1 MNIAFLTSG
10 HYPYDDRIFYHMA
23 ASLHKQNHNV
33 EIVSSKID
41 LINVSDGIRLT
52 CFAGDNLSKRD
63 KIFKFKE
70 RLDTIIPDV
79 IICSEP
85 LTILAAIQYNRK
97 QNRKTRIVYDI
108 TEWYPSHKN
117 LNPYKKLIRWAV
129 FIKLLFFNIL
139 ASAYADSFIFGE
151 WYKSVPYRILYPR
164 KSFIFTSYYP
174 DLTLINHI
182 KPELQ
187 EGKLRLTYSG
197 KICLEKGYMNFF
209 DVLKKLA
216 ESKKEVHF
224 EVKIIGWYENLIDKK
239 ECENF
244 VHSSIQNVTLT
255 IFERQSFKSFLDL
268 IKNTD
273 IFLDLRSDNFENQ
286 HCLPIKLFYYA
297 ALGRPVIFSDLKA
310 IRKEV
315 EIDKFGFLVHPSDTE
330 HIVKILVNYIDD
342 NQLYYNHCEKARYL
356 TETSY
361 NWQRIEPQ
369 FIKFIT
375 SS

>member
-10 HYPYDDRIFYHMA
+10 HYPYDDRIFYHLA

-41 LINVSDGIRLT
+41 LINVSDGIILN
-52 CFAGDNLSKRD
+52 CFAGDKLSKRD
-63 KIFKFKE
+63 KILKFKE
-70 RLDTIIPDV
+70 RLNTIIPDV

-97 QNRKTRIVYDI
+97 QSRRTRIVYDI

-117 LNPYKKLIRWAV
+117 LNPYKKPIRWAV
-129 FIKLLFFNIL
+129 FIKLLIFNIW
-139 ASAYADSFIFGE
+139 ASANADSFIFGE

-164 KSFIFTSYYP
+164 KLFIFIPYYP
-174 DLTLINHI
+174 DLTLVNYI

-197 KICLEKGYMNFF
+197 KICLEKGYMNFINI
-209 DVLKKLA
+209 LKKLTD
-216 ESKKEVHF
+216 SNKELKV
-224 EVKIIGWYENLIDKK
+224 EVKIIGWYENLQDKK
-239 ECENF
+239 EYENI
-244 VHSSIQNVTLT
+244 VHSSIRNVTLT

-297 ALGRPVIFSDLKA
+297 AFGRPVIYSDLKA

-315 EIDKFGFLVHPSDTE
+315 ELNKFGFLVQPTDYE
-330 HIVKILVNYIDD
+330 QIVKILFDYID
-342 NQLYYNHCEKARYL
+342 NKQLYYHHCEKGRYL
-356 TETSY
+356 AETNY
-361 NWQRIEPQ
+361 NWQRIEHL

>member
-10 HYPYDDRIFYHMA
+10 HYPYDDRIFYHLA

-41 LINVSDGIRLT
+41 LINVSDGIILN
-52 CFAGDNLSKRD
+52 CFAGDKLSKRD
-63 KIFKFKE
+63 KILKFKE
-70 RLDTIIPDV
+70 RLNTIIPDV

-97 QNRKTRIVYDI
+97 QSRRTRIVYDI

-117 LNPYKKLIRWAV
+117 LNPYKKPIRWAV
-129 FIKLLFFNIL
+129 FIKLLIFNIW
-139 ASAYADSFIFGE
+139 ASANADSFIFGE

-164 KSFIFTSYYP
+164 KLFIFIPYYP
-174 DLTLINHI
+174 DLTLVNYI

-197 KICLEKGYMNFF
+197 KICLEKGYMNFINI
-209 DVLKKLA
+209 LKKLTD
-216 ESKKEVHF
+216 SNKELKV
-224 EVKIIGWYENLIDKK
+224 EVKIIGWYENLQDKK
-239 ECENF
+239 EYENI
-244 VHSSIQNVTLT
+244 VHSSIRNVTLT

-297 ALGRPVIFSDLKA
+297 AFGRPVIYSDLKA

-315 EIDKFGFLVHPSDTE
+315 ELNKFGFLVQPTDYE
-330 HIVKILVNYIDD
+330 QIVKILFDYID
-342 NQLYYNHCEKARYL
+342 NKQLYYHHCEKGRYL
-356 TETSY
+356 AETNY
-361 NWQRIEPQ
+361 NWQRIEPL

>member
-209 DVLKKLA
+209 NILKKLT
-216 ESKKEVHF
+216 ESNKELEI
-224 EVKIIGWYENLIDKK
+224 EVKIIGWYENLQDKK
-239 ECENF
+239 ECENI

-255 IFERQSFKSFLDL
+255 IFERQSFKNFLDL

-315 EIDKFGFLVHPSDTE
+315 EIDKFGFLVHPTDTE

>member
-10 HYPYDDRIFYHMA
+10 HYPYDDRIFYNLA

-209 DVLKKLA
+209 NILKKLT
-216 ESKKEVHF
+216 ESNKELEI
-224 EVKIIGWYENLIDKK
+224 EVKIIGWYENLQDKK
-239 ECENF
+239 ECENI

-255 IFERQSFKSFLDL
+255 IFERQSFKNFLDL

-315 EIDKFGFLVHPSDTE
+315 EIDKFGFLVHPTDTE